1 MKLFPYK
8 LVKVSEGVSV
18 KVSNHYYYSDFGI
31 RDSSDS
37 RYGGKRYIQEDTPGT
52 GFMERDTES
61 HSYHEFVR
69 DMIREQKPHYWKM
82 VTGREPDFDR
92 ELALAKKAIEECH
105 DEYKRRILACYID
118 ALTVGRREEYLQRVI
133 RGIKARMGHHHNKH
147 LSSIMSH
154 YRNKI
159 SQMTHDIRAA
169 EYRVKEH
176 CSAETY
182 EAYSRVVAAFSHV
195 ASCRRVWHYNDN
207 RRERYMQVFFDMGI
221 FDYIYNEGMLPLMRD
236 SEGVRYYLLPDAV
249 IVARGSLDFDIVP
262 IKNMT
267 IVSQELAIEEP
278 TENLLTRIGDA
289 ASMIKIPELNLN
301 FYFNHVH
308 AIIDFVE
315 AVDRL
320 KATL

>member
-1 MKLFPYK
+1 
-8 LVKVSEGVSV
+8 
-18 KVSNHYYYSDFGI
+18 
-31 RDSSDS
+31 
-37 RYGGKRYIQEDTPGT
+37 
-52 GFMERDTES
+52 
-61 HSYHEFVR
+61 
-69 DMIREQKPHYWKM
+69 
-82 VTGREPDFDR
+82 
-92 ELALAKKAIEECH
+92 
-105 DEYKRRILACYID
+105 
-118 ALTVGRREEYLQRVI
+118 
-133 RGIKARMGHHHNKH
+133 
-147 LSSIMSH
+147 
-154 YRNKI
+154 
-159 SQMTHDIRAA
+159 
-169 EYRVKEH
+169 
-176 CSAETY
+176 
-182 EAYSRVVAAFSHV
+182 
-195 ASCRRVWHYNDN
+195 
-207 RRERYMQVFFDMGI
+207 
-221 FDYIYNEGMLPLMRD
+221 MRD

>member
-1 MKLFPYK
+1 
-8 LVKVSEGVSV
+8 
-18 KVSNHYYYSDFGI
+18 
-31 RDSSDS
+31 
-37 RYGGKRYIQEDTPGT
+37 
-52 GFMERDTES
+52 
-61 HSYHEFVR
+61 
-69 DMIREQKPHYWKM
+69 
-82 VTGREPDFDR
+82 
-92 ELALAKKAIEECH
+92 
-105 DEYKRRILACYID
+105 
-118 ALTVGRREEYLQRVI
+118 
-133 RGIKARMGHHHNKH
+133 
-147 LSSIMSH
+147 MSH

-159 SQMTHDIRAA
+159 SQVTHDIRAA
-169 EYRVKEH
+169 EYRVEEH
-176 CSAETY
+176 CSSEPD

-207 RRERYMQVFFDMGI
+207 RRERYMHVFFDMGI